1 MLEAGKYYINRS
13 GEKVGPISGEDLFG
27 LERDPC
33 RWYPNGNCFSVQECK
48 DDLISPYYEW
58 RYCIPDK
65 VGLWAIGSEYNGEI
79 YHSDSLLISQVHLD
93 GMGSPHPRWMCWL
106 GNFKIVKPILH
117 RDPIW
122 PDDYNKPCQAFFDLP
137 NWEDGRL
144 VGKDED
150 WFLVSINGRIKKAPK
165 GKIRCV

>member
-13 GEKVGPISGEDLFG
+13 GEKVGPISGESLFG

-33 RWYPNGNCFSVQECK
+33 RWYSHGNCFSVEECK

-65 VGLWAIGSEYNGEI
+65 VGLWAIGSEYNGEF
-79 YHSDSLLISQVHLD
+79 YHSDSFLVSQVDLD

-106 GNFKIVKPILH
+106 GDFKINKPELV
-117 RDPIW
+117 W
-122 PDDYNKPCQAFFDLP
+122 PDCHNKPCIAKIGQSWMDV
-137 NWEDGRL
+137 RL
-144 VGKDED
+144 VGKDGED
-150 WFLVSINGRIKKAPK
+150 YLVTEASYIHRVKREN
-165 GKIRCV
+165 IRCV